1 MNTTTCH
8 TTFLRSGVVAS
19 HYTEKAA
26 AGSRPRLLHRERS
39 LSLQLCAA
47 AASPATT
54 TPLTRDDLVNYLA
67 SGCKPKDKWR
77 IGTEHE
83 KLGYNLAD
91 NRRPT
96 ADQIKA
102 LLTGIGERFGWE
114 PIMEGTNIIG
124 LKFDGQS
131 VTLEP
136 GGQFELSGA
145 TLETLHQ
152 TCAEVNQHLY
162 QVRSVSEELGV
173 GFLGAGFD
181 PKWKYEDVPVMPKER
196 YTIMRNYMPTR
207 GTLGRDMMFRSCT
220 IQVNLDFES
229 EKDMV
234 EKFRIGIGLQPV
246 ATALFANSPFK
257 EGKPTGYLSWRS
269 HVWTDTDPDRCGT
282 LPFVFE
288 PDFGFARYVDYVLDV
303 PMYFVYRN
311 GIYHNVA
318 GQSFRDFLKGELP
331 GLPGELP
338 TIDDWE
344 SHLTTV
350 FPEVRLK
357 RFLEMR
363 GADGGPWRLICAL
376 PALWVGLLYDE
387 QAQADALKL
396 VESMSAEEREFLRDE
411 VPRLGLKTPYRDG
424 TLQDLAKD
432 VLKISREGLE
442 RRRREEGKYLNELDV
457 IAESG
462 ETQAEKLLEL
472 YEGEWG
478 KSVDPYY
485 SPDFS
490 Y

>member
-1 MNTTTCH
+1 MEVCYYFLLFSITVAAPIHHQDDTRYIN
-8 TTFLRSGVVAS
+8 TFLLTYH
-19 HYTEKAA
+19 HY
-26 AGSRPRLLHRERS
+26 
-39 LSLQLCAA
+39 
-47 AASPATT
+47 
-54 TPLTRDDLVNYLA
+54 N
-67 SGCKPKDKWR
+67 DKYYYR

-91 NRRPT
+91 RRRLT
-96 ADQIKA
+96 YQQIA
-102 LLTGIGERFGWE
+102 RLLHGIGDRFGWN
-114 PIMEGTNIIG
+114 PLMEGDNIIG
-124 LKFDGQS
+124 LELDGQS

-145 TLETLHQ
+145 TLESLHQ

-162 QVRSVSEELGV
+162 QVRSVSEELGI

-181 PKWKYEDVPVMPKER
+181 PKWKYEDIPKMPKQR
-196 YTIMRNYMPTR
+196 YAIMRDYMPTR

-220 IQVNLDFES
+220 IQVNLDFDS
-229 EKDMV
+229 ERDMI
-234 EKFRIGIGLQPV
+234 EKFRVGLALQPV

-257 EGKPTGYLSWRS
+257 EGQPTGYQSWRS

-282 LPFVFE
+282 LPFVF
-288 PDFGFARYVDYVLDV
+288 DSSFGFERYVDYVLDV

-318 GQSFRDFLKGELP
+318 GQSFRDFMRGKLP

-338 TIDDWE
+338 SLKDWE

-363 GADGGPWRLICAL
+363 GADGGPWRLICGL

-387 QAQADALKL
+387 EAQAQALALADD
-396 VESMSAEEREFLRDE
+396 MTPEEREFLRDQ
-411 VPRLGLKTPYRDG
+411 VPRGGLKTLYRGG
-424 TLQDLAKD
+424 TVQDLAKE
-432 VLKISREGLE
+432 VLKISRGGLE
-442 RRRREEGKYLNELDV
+442 RRGRQEGKYLNELDA

-462 ETQAEKLLEL
+462 ETQAEMLLGL
-472 YEGEWG
+472 YETEWNR
-478 KSVDPYY
+478 SVDPYY
-485 SPDFS
+485 SPEFS